1 MGGPVFSEIRPQFL
15 FPGTDQAVSERA
27 RNKGQSQ
34 PPTPDKEEAWDMQY
48 QAKPE
53 PQLKD
58 KVQACP
64 KMENCDPDQPLT
76 SPGQLEPNNMIAACL
91 VSHI

>member
-1 MGGPVFSEIRPQFL
+1 
-15 FPGTDQAVSERA
+15 
-27 RNKGQSQ
+27 
-34 PPTPDKEEAWDMQY
+34 MQY

-53 PQLKD
+53 D

-76 SPGQLEPNNMIAACL
+76 SPGQLEPNYMIAACL